1 MHFFL
6 EFYIYPIISYNYMIN
21 KKTNNEDTMKTKRY
35 GYGVYHVEINGQQDW
50 SIVNSNMYGDL
61 GYTAWTVFDD
71 RYNGSYKGHEAIDTF
86 NTLREA
92 KEFIQNEISKNNN
105 QQ

>member
-1 MHFFL
+1 
-6 EFYIYPIISYNYMIN
+6 
-21 KKTNNEDTMKTKRY
+21 
-35 GYGVYHVEINGQQDW
+35 
-50 SIVNSNMYGDL
+50 MYGDL